1 MEWASIFR
9 QETALYMM
17 SVDFLFFAFLVD
29 HPIYHRGRLKS
40 NVQNLIV
47 SCIDKTHVEFINEY
61 ENIVCSKVF
70 IPHGARRYTEPRP
83 FSQRTYR
90 FIFAGSYSNPDHVR
104 KQWQG
109 FDSHL
114 ARFLDNAA
122 ERALY
127 DSERTLPDIFQELL
141 NEKGLDEN
149 PIYLRKLTEVMPLV
163 DRFVRSKRRLMVL
176 EALTD
181 FPLHVFGNGWDECP
195 LYGRNQ
201 WVFHPPVS
209 YNEMQELMGDSQMVL
224 SVLPYFQ
231 FGGHERIFSA
241 MLAGAVLLTDTNA
254 YLNQNFRPDKDFVPY
269 SLTEPDRLRQQVG
282 ALFDDPVLLEE
293 MAESGREAIMRGH
306 LWKHRTEQIVEAV
319 KFHYTFYPLHM

>member
-1 MEWASIFR
+1 MEPA
-9 QETALYMM
+9 
-17 SVDFLFFAFLVD
+17 
-29 HPIYHRGRLKS
+29 
-40 NVQNLIV
+40 
-47 SCIDKTHVEFINEY
+47 
-61 ENIVCSKVF
+61 
-70 IPHGARRYTEPRP
+70 EPRP
-83 FSQRTYR
+83 ISRRTYR
-90 FIFAGSYSNPDHVR
+90 LSFAGSYVDPDQVR
-104 KQWQG
+104 NQWQG

-114 ARFLDNAA
+114 ARFLDDAA

-127 DSERTLPDIFQELL
+127 DSERTLPDIFRELL
-141 NEKGLDEN
+141 SEKGLDEN
-149 PIYLRKLTEVMPLV
+149 PVYVRKLTEVMLPV
-163 DRFVRSKRRLMVL
+163 DRFVRARRRLMVL
-176 EALTD
+176 EALKD
-181 FPLHVFGNGWDECP
+181 FPLHVFGNGWDNCP
-195 LYGRNQ
+195 LYDHNQ

-209 YNEMQELMGDSQMVL
+209 YKEMQEIMGDSQMVL

-319 KFHYTFYPLHM
+319 KLHYTFYPLHM